1 MFCRELTLNEI
12 KVKRDVATIGFLET
26 GTNSYYM
33 LDTPEM
39 RENFHKFCE
48 KLMEF
53 VGVDTQSDL
62 SGKKIR
68 IFYDTRDLQTGIERG
83 YGSCTADCFILTEF
97 RNEPQEMT
105 KEQMIAYVTSHRL
118 YAK

>member
-12 KVKRDVATIGFLET
+12 RVKRDVATIGFLEVSN
-26 GTNSYYM
+26 NSHYM
-33 LDTPEM
+33 LNTSEM
-39 RENFHKFCE
+39 RDNFHKFCK

-68 IFYDTRDLQTGIERG
+68 VFYDTTDLQTGIERG
-83 YGSCTADCFILTEF
+83 YGSCTADCFVLADF
-97 RNEPQEMT
+97 CNEPREMT
-105 KEQMIAYVTSHRL
+105 EEQMIAYVKSHRF